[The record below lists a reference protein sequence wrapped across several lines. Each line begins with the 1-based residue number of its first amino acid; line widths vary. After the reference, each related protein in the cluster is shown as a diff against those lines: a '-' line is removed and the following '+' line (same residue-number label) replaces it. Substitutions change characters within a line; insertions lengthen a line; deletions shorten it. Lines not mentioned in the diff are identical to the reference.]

1 MINKSLNDS
10 APVLVLTKHQVVVTN
25 FRDKP
30 FEGFRI
36 LILPHV
42 HEDLLDYVV
51 SVEIY
56 WAFKNIVTLVELCQ
70 HLLFLLNSED
80 LEASLNHSAPVLVSW
95 QLQNISPNF
104 VENDF
109 MIPLFF
115 SSVQLY
121 PLNHIIPILIFNQ
134 FVKIEIWIL
143 EKFVKKLCLFI

>member
-1 MINKSLNDS
+1 VINKSLNDS

-36 LILPHV
+36 LILTHV

-56 WAFKNIVTLVELCQ
+56 RAFKNIVTLVELCQ

-80 LEASLNHSAPVLVSW
+80 LEASLNHSAPVLVS
-95 QLQNISPNF
+95 
-104 VENDF
+104 
-109 MIPLFF
+109 
-115 SSVQLY
+115 
-121 PLNHIIPILIFNQ
+121 
-134 FVKIEIWIL
+134 
-143 EKFVKKLCLFI
+143 